1 MPLISSSRSLAQ
13 RFLKLR
19 NDGSKFFYSHPL
31 KSSRGRWGDVAQ
43 VADLRPTDRLLDM
56 GCAEGLLTME
66 AAPLVAHAHGVE
78 ISKERIARATTEA
91 HRRGIGN
98 VTFAVGSVTDFDPGP
113 GYDVVLLLSVI
124 GKKTETGYVG
134 LAELERLARS
144 TRRQII
150 IRVGY
155 HLGYERKGLT
165 IPAIFAKLDELDFDC
180 IGLSHNPNV
189 SPLIVGNRRGTD
201 ARLRRVPPL
210 ALVPTESLR
219 EHPCLQGATVGTFSD
234 FTHRAR

>member
-31 KSSRGRWGDVAQ
+31 KTSARRWIDVVQ
-43 VADLRPTDRLLDM
+43 IVDLRPADRLLDM

-66 AAPLVAHAHGVE
+66 AAPLVTHAHGVE
-78 ISKERIARATTEA
+78 ISKARVERATTEA
-91 HRRGIGN
+91 RRRGIGN
-98 VTFAVGSVTDFDPGP
+98 VTFEAGSVTDFDPNP

-134 LAELERLARS
+134 LAELERLARA

-150 IRVGY
+150 IRIGY

-165 IPAIFAKLDELDFDC
+165 IPTIFAKLDELDFDC
-180 IGLSHNPNV
+180 IALCHNPNV

-201 ARLRRVPPL
+201 ARLRLVPPL
-210 ALVPTESLR
+210 ALIPTESLKG
-219 EHPCLQGATVGTFSD
+219 HPCLQGATVGKFSD
-234 FTHRAR
+234 FTPNAS